1 MRPSTLLIPL
11 LLTLSVTSLDVV
23 RAQGVNGSGNA
34 IGARPGFQAAIHA
47 GVQVPSGD
55 LARRFGVSNS
65 VGLSAYRMDSH
76 GWRWGCHYRFQTGA
90 DVREPGLLDNLR
102 DPNGYLIDNEGRI
115 ALVTAQQRGT
125 LLFLT
130 GDRLLPTGFLHSG
143 SALFVGLGLG
153 FWEHR
158 IHFQNRGNRLTQLE
172 EPHVMGYDRL
182 TGGAV
187 VIPRAGVMH
196 DAPNGLVRFECGV
209 EFAMGRLQPNRAWN
223 TDTMSSD
230 EGPRRDGAFGLFAAW
245 ILRLQARSTAVDYYH

>member
-1 MRPSTLLIPL
+1 MKLPS
-11 LLTLSVTSLDVV
+11 LLTAAVLALSALVADVV
-23 RAQGVNGSGNA
+23 HAQGEARNGVDFN
-34 IGARPGFQAAIHA
+34 ARPGFQAAIHA
-47 GVQVPSGD
+47 GVQVPAGA
-55 LARRFGVSNS
+55 LAQRFGVSNS
-65 VGLSAYRMDSH
+65 VGLSAYRLDSH
-76 GWRWGCHYRFQTGA
+76 GWRWGAHYRFQTGA

-130 GDRLLPTGFLHSG
+130 GDRLLPTGFLPSG

-158 IHFQNRGNRLTQLE
+158 IHFQNRGNRMTQLE
-172 EPHVMGYDRL
+172 EPHIKGYDRL

-187 VIPRAGVMH
+187 AIPRAGVVH

-223 TDTMSSD
+223 TDTMSAD
-230 EGPRRDGAFGLFAAW
+230 QGPRKDGNFGLFAAW
-245 ILRLQARSTAVDYYH
+245 ILRLQARSTEVDYYH